1 MHTIERVRE
10 FHLAFGHPVETQ
22 ITVPSAK
29 TRLLRFKLLYEEVME
44 YGRAIG
50 IEGLC
55 FLPQKEFEADLKMTM
70 GEFKI
75 YLGHDVNSVE
85 AADALADIDYVCAG
99 ANLCHG
105 FPAEAVAIE
114 VHRSNMSKLGADG
127 KPMLAADG
135 KVIKG
140 PNYFSPNIQRVLTN
154 AVINALDNNTE
165 GSVVPEVVVSLSNS
179 AIKVSPP
186 TTIDELSE
194 RLTNEFRAI
203 EAPPRGWID
212 VDPITGDPLTGPD
225 TRRVFF
231 RVYGARIRSRLDN
244 PSSLGR
250 VVEVLCAAVYNAVVS
265 VAPYPGARMYWR
277 RGPTFSYEDNGW
289 FSLTLRVGFHN
300 WGDISPSACDV
311 PEGGTIPEI
320 VEL

>member
-114 VHRSNMSKLGADG
+114 VHRSNMSKLGEDG
-127 KPMLAADG
+127 KPILAADG
-135 KVIKG
+135 KVVKSSLYS
-140 PNYFSPNIQRVLTN
+140 PPNIRHVLTN
-154 AVINALDNNTE
+154 AAINALDSNTK

-179 AIKVSPP
+179 AMKVAPP
-186 TTIDELSE
+186 TTTDELSE

-225 TRRVFF
+225 ARRVFF
-231 RVYGARIRSRLDN
+231 RVYGARIRSAR
-244 PSSLGR
+244 
-250 VVEVLCAAVYNAVVS
+250 VEVLCAAVYNAVVS

-311 PEGGTIPEI
+311 PEGGTVPEI
-320 VEL
+320 IEL